1 MNLLSVPRSVVDVNA
16 FNSELKLPYSL
27 RRQDFHMAMQDVYDF
42 LYDVDSH
49 LVARSLRRFESM
61 LRPAIL
67 SGILSDLLTS
77 NLARHSRSLTENTYF
92 NGHPDLLVEGRYPD
106 DAVKSGEEGVEV
118 KCTRK
123 RGGAVDTHG
132 ARAQWMC
139 VFVYKVDSETQPASA
154 RRPLE
159 FTEVYLARVEV
170 EDFRKNARGE
180 LGTRTATLHRDGVRK
195 LRDGWVYRL

>member
-1 MNLLSVPRSVVDVNA
+1 MLLARSGALLLARAALVNLLPVPRSVVDVDG
-16 FNSELKLPYSL
+16 FNGELGLPYSL
-27 RRQDFHMAMQDVYDF
+27 RVQDFQMAMQDVYDF

-77 NLARHSRSLTENTYF
+77 SLARHSRSLTQNTCF
-92 NGHPDLLVEGRYPD
+92 NGHPDLLVEGMYPGN
-106 DAVKSGEEGVEV
+106 AVRAGKEGVEV

-139 VFVYKVDSETQPASA
+139 VFVY
-154 RRPLE
+154 
-159 FTEVYLARVEV
+159 
-170 EDFRKNARGE
+170 
-180 LGTRTATLHRDGVRK
+180 RTD
-195 LRDGWVYRL
+195 

>member
-1 MNLLSVPRSVVDVNA
+1 
-16 FNSELKLPYSL
+16 
-27 RRQDFHMAMQDVYDF
+27 MAMRDVYDF

-123 RGGAVDTHG
+123 RGGAVDTLG
-132 ARAQWMC
+132 ARAQC
-139 VFVYKVDSETQPASA
+139 
-154 RRPLE
+154 RRVRAGRSSSLR
-159 FTEVYLARVEV
+159 FTWREWKLRI
-170 EDFRKNARGE
+170 FGRTRGE
-180 LGTRTATLHRDGVRK
+180 NWGRVPRRCTGTESESSGRGGSTG
-195 LRDGWVYRL
+195 YRGTDPRGDDW

>member
-16 FNSELKLPYSL
+16 FNSEPKLPYSL
-27 RRQDFHMAMQDVYDF
+27 RLQDFHMAMQDVYDF

-77 NLARHSRSLTENTYF
+77 NLARHSRSLTENAYF

-139 VFVYKVDSETQPASA
+139 VFVYKVDSETQPARA

-195 LRDGWVYRL
+195 LREGWVYRL